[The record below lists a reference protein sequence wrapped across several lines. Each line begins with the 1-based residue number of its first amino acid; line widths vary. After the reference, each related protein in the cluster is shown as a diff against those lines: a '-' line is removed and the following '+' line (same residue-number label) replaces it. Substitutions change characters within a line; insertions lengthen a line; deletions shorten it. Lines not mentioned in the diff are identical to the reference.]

1 MHSGV
6 HCIPRAREPKMH
18 GSLDLAR
25 AAEPTGRVTGVVGE
39 LASENMAGSTHR
51 SIHVHMHTM

>member
-1 MHSGV
+1 
-6 HCIPRAREPKMH
+6 MH

-25 AAEPTGRVTGVVGE
+25 AGEPTGRVTGMVGE
-39 LASENMAGSTHR
+39 LASKNKAGSTHR